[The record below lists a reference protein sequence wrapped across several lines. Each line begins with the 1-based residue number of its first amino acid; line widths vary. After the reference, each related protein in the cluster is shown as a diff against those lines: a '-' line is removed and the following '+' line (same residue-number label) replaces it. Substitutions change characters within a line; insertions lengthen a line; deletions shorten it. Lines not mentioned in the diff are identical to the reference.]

1 MATTLFLIWTA
12 SAAAT
17 VMVGIIIRSTWN
29 KRNQIC
35 DLSSTLVDVATPQ
48 DQVGVGE
55 GKQAVDFLAQ
65 CRRGLSCQGLRLVAC
80 NNIDSL

>member
-29 KRNQIC
+29 KRNQS

-65 CRRGLSCQGLRLVAC
+65 CRRGLSCQRLRLVAC